1 MQAIVDTIFEKEGKV
16 GKGTLVKQ
24 YDDLKKAIP
33 SEWVER
39 IEKNEEGEE
48 GGMPKLYFKKE
59 NGENRLFIE
68 CKVKE
73 IYLVFR

>member
-39 IEKNEEGEE
+39 IEKNAEGEE
-48 GGMPKLYFKKE
+48 KWTK
-59 NGENRLFIE
+59 
-68 CKVKE
+68 
-73 IYLVFR
+73 